1 MLYPAISSYWNSRT
15 QSEAIVDYEK
25 MLASIPIE
33 DYDEYFAS
41 AREYNQK
48 LAALEHPLIDYNQ
61 VPGYNDVLNIDGKG
75 MIGYLT
81 IDVIGVELPVYH
93 GTSESVLNI
102 AAGHLQG
109 TGFPVG
115 TVGSHTVVSAHRGLP
130 NATLFTNLDHLEIGD
145 TFEFTI
151 LNKTVTYQVDQ
162 IKVVSPEETQDLLI
176 DPEQDYCTLLTCTP
190 YGINTHRLLVR
201 GVRIDSASHKK
212 LYVTADAHQIDSLI
226 VTPIVALPILL
237 TLMIIV
243 LLKPVKKDELGDDL
257 E

>member
-25 MLASIPIE
+25 MLANIPIE
-33 DYDEYFAS
+33 DYDEYFAN
-41 AREYNQK
+41 AQKYNK
-48 LAALEHPLIDYNQ
+48 ELSELKHPLLEYDQ
-61 VPGYNDVLNIDGKG
+61 VPGYYDVLNIDGKG

-115 TVGSHTVVSAHRGLP
+115 TIGSHSVVSAHRGLP
-130 NATLFTNLDHLEIGD
+130 NATLFTKLDHLEIGD

-162 IKVVSPEETQDLLI
+162 IKVVKPDETQDLMI

-190 YGINTHRLLVR
+190 YTINTHRLLVR
-201 GVRIDSASHKK
+201 GVKVDSAAHKK

-226 VTPIVALPILL
+226 VTPIVALPILF

-243 LLKPVKKDELGDDL
+243 LLKPVKKDDLGDDL